1 MDDEKL
7 LKCSLIYWTQ
17 RPLRF
22 FLIPL
27 FFSNGCVHSWV
38 SKHLKVL
45 FCEKFFCYD
54 EYPITVQR
62 NFRNNLN
69 IHAVYLKKKLTQ
81 VHGKN
86 ALSQMYPNWV
96 QTSTLHWYSKCIIR
110 IWCFAIYFKPLIYF
124 LVNVEIKLK
133 FHIEAINN
141 VNQNLS
147 KQFWNFDHANHII
160 DLC

>member
-1 MDDEKL
+1 MTVCKSPWLSINLFFNVDDEKL
-7 LKCSLIYWTQ
+7 LNCSLIYWTQ

-27 FFSNGCVHSWV
+27 FFSKGCVHSWV

-54 EYPITVQR
+54 EYLITVQR
-62 NFRNNLN
+62 NFRNDMN

-96 QTSTLHWYSKCIIR
+96 RTSTLHWYCKCVIR
-110 IWCFAIYFKPLIYF
+110 IWCFRMYFKPHTYIF
-124 LVNVEIKLK
+124 LLMLRWNWIRM
-133 FHIEAINN
+133 HIFEFI
-141 VNQNLS
+141 
-147 KQFWNFDHANHII
+147 
-160 DLC
+160 